1 MRRSRLLFILPL
13 ILFVLFAISPSF
25 GQSGGP
31 FEISPSA
38 ITGGGNTTSN
48 AAQSIS
54 GSIGQSPLGTTA
66 GGPFSITGGLFG
78 FKAAAFTFGDINHDQ
93 SITVSDLIVL
103 ANVIA
108 GNIPRDSPIVN
119 IAAADLNSD
128 GDITVSDL
136 IILANFIAGNI
147 HHLPI

>member
-1 MRRSRLLFILPL
+1 MRRSRLLFIPPL
-13 ILFVLFAISPSF
+13 TLFVLIAMSPVF

-48 AAQSIS
+48 GTQSIT

-78 FKAAAFTFGDINHDQ
+78 FKALAFTFGDINHDQ
-93 SITVSDLIVL
+93 TITVSDLIVL

-108 GNIPRDSPIVN
+108 GNIPLNSPLVN

-128 GDITVSDL
+128 GVITVSDL
-136 IILANFIAGNI
+136 II
-147 HHLPI
+147 